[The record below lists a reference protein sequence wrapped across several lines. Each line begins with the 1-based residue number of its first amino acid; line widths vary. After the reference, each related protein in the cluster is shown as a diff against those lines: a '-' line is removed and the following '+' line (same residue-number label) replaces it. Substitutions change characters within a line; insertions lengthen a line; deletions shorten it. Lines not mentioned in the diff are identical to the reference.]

1 MMRVMEQ
8 FAVLGSDAVATG
20 PELGPNGG
28 ELTEHMRENLGIDPL
43 TGLDTGAR
51 FEGRLAQELKR
62 AARAGHPTAVA
73 VFELSGWQAVAA
85 DVADAADA
93 SSLLVRAAE
102 AVTDELRDID
112 TVGWLRG
119 ARFAALLPM
128 CDTACVAGAVRRVSH
143 RLADLA
149 GLAVSAGAASTSE
162 TPGWELLDAAE
173 AIVQPVVGNPPIA
186 GPAPAQIQAAVEA
199 SLALRLALGGPAA

>member
-1 MMRVMEQ
+1 MMRVMEGL
-8 FAVLGSDAVATG
+8 AVLGSGAVATG
-20 PELGPNGG
+20 PELPPRVG
-28 ELTEHMRENLGIDPL
+28 ELTEHMREDVGIDPL

-51 FEGRLAQELKR
+51 FERRLAQELKR

-73 VFELSGWQAVAA
+73 VFELSGWQALE
-85 DVADAADA
+85 ADAADA
-93 SSLLVRAAE
+93 SSLLVRVAA

-143 RLADLA
+143 RLADLS
-149 GLAVSAGAASTSE
+149 GLTVSAGAASTSE

-173 AIVQPVVGNPPIA
+173 ATVQPVAGQPPVA
-186 GPAPAQIQAAVEA
+186 GPAPVQIPAAVGA
-199 SLALRLALGGPAA
+199 ALALRLVLGGPAA